1 MRIAILWSS
10 LASYSVAFFRELAKS
25 HHCKILLIYHGPK
38 SVAPYKIF
46 DLSFC
51 TQSINFSENSSIDI
65 SHAVSVFRPDC
76 LLLCSWNF
84 PDYMKIAKTMRRKG
98 TYVVST
104 IDHQWEGRLKQWLGV
119 ISSRWFLKP
128 RIDGFL
134 VAGDR
139 QANFA
144 RRLGYRNILYGLY
157 AATVEKFRTSI
168 PLSIREPSFLF
179 VGRIAPEKGVKNL
192 LEAYRIY
199 RQNSP
204 APWTLKIVGTGEMG
218 LLTKDT
224 PGLQAFGFVEPGK
237 LPEIMYSSRA
247 LILPSLW
254 EPWGVVI
261 HEAAAAGLPI
271 IATYAC
277 GAVTAYVREGINGFI
292 IESNPV
298 SIKDAMVKI
307 AKMESDALE
316 KMGEG
321 SKALA
326 ELWTPR
332 KLAYYFFENINS
344 AQKAIVGH
352 NKSDEATI
360 HSIK

>member
-1 MRIAILWSS
+1 MKVAILWSS
-10 LASYSVAFFRELAKS
+10 LANYSVAFFRELAQT
-25 HHCKILLIYHGPK
+25 HHCEILLIYHSPR
-38 SVAPYKIF
+38 SVAPYKSF

-65 SHAVSVFRPDC
+65 SHAVSVFHPDC

-84 PDYMKIAKTMRRKG
+84 PDYMKIAKTMRQKG
-98 TYVVST
+98 AYVVST

-119 ISSRWFLKP
+119 ITSRWFLKP

-157 AATVEKFRTSI
+157 AATVETFRTSI

-179 VGRIAPEKGVKNL
+179 VGRIAPEKGIKNL
-192 LEAYRIY
+192 IEAYRIY
-199 RQNSP
+199 RHNSTL
-204 APWTLKIVGTGEMG
+204 PWTLKIVGTGEMG
-218 LLTKDT
+218 LLAKNT
-224 PGLQAFGFVEPGK
+224 PGVHTFGFVEPDK
-237 LPEIMYSSRA
+237 LPEMMHSSRA

-292 IESNPV
+292 VESDPV

-307 AKMESDALE
+307 TQMESDALDN
-316 KMGEG
+316 MGDG

-332 KLAYYFFENINS
+332 KLAHYFFENLKS
-344 AQKAIVGH
+344 AKTAIAEH
-352 NKSDEATI
+352 NKSDAAAI